1 MRHIPNLFTLLNLVF
16 GFMAIIVTL
25 QNGIT
30 IQYTEDAS
38 QFIDVTENLVLASV
52 YIAIAACIDFLDG
65 FVARLMRASSELG
78 KQLDSLA
85 DVVSF
90 GVAPGMI
97 VYQFLRL
104 SWAKEA
110 SGIDVYWGLL
120 LPAVLIPLAAAYR
133 LGRFNLDRSQEYGF
147 KGVPVPAAGLLIA
160 SFPLIY
166 WFSGNETAI
175 SLLMN
180 QWVLYAVILLVSGL
194 MVSRIPMMAFK
205 FKERSIPANL
215 PQVMLVVIAV
225 VATLS
230 LKWIAVPVIF
240 LSYIILSLIFKKK
253 T

>member
-65 FVARLMRASSELG
+65 FVARLMRASS
-78 KQLDSLA
+78 
-85 DVVSF
+85 
-90 GVAPGMI
+90 
-97 VYQFLRL
+97 
-104 SWAKEA
+104 
-110 SGIDVYWGLL
+110 
-120 LPAVLIPLAAAYR
+120 
-133 LGRFNLDRSQEYGF
+133 
-147 KGVPVPAAGLLIA
+147 GLLIA

-225 VATLS
+225 AATLS

>member
-16 GFMAIIVTL
+16 GCMAIIVTL

-38 QFIDVTENLVLASV
+38 QFIDVTENLVMASV
-52 YIAIAACIDFLDG
+52 YIAVAACIDFLDG
-65 FVARLMRASSELG
+65 FVARWMGAASELG

-97 VYQFLRL
+97 LYQFLRL
-104 SWAKEA
+104 GWAQQA
-110 SGIDVYWGLL
+110 NGIDVYWWLL
-120 LPAVLIPLAAAYR
+120 LPALLIPLAAAYR
-133 LGRFNLDRSQEYGF
+133 LGRFNLDKSQEYGF

-166 WFSGNETAI
+166 WFSGNETVI
-175 SLLMN
+175 SLLLN
-180 QWVLYAVILLVSGL
+180 PWVIYGLILVVSGL

-205 FKERSIPANL
+205 FKEKSVQANL
-215 PQVMLVVIAV
+215 PQVMLVIIAI

-240 LSYIILSLIFKKK
+240 ITYIILSLIFKKK